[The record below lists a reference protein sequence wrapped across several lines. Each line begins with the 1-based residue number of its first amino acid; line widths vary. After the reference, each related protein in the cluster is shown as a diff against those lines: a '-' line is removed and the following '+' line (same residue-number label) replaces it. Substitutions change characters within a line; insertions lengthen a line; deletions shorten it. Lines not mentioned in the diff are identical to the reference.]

1 MQAQDDAGRA
11 PHRPA
16 KESDPRFLR
25 SRQAL
30 ITAVTEI
37 LESGTSPD
45 DVRVSDIARRAGVSR
60 PTFYQHFA
68 TVADLTRATA
78 LQRLTD
84 VFSQV
89 PEAVRG
95 ENWSIFIGKTLSLL
109 LGSLRAQRTF
119 FLTVLQGSTG
129 AHLRE
134 DITEFISAR
143 LLGNSPL
150 ASVISRRK
158 GPDSP
163 QERAEFLAAGVM
175 WLCVR
180 WLRESDPDP
189 VESMVER
196 VSALLLAASGASQA
210 EQEAARQGLA
220 LEEN

>member
-1 MQAQDDAGRA
+1 MQAQDDVGRA
-11 PHRPA
+11 PARPT
-16 KESDPRFLR
+16 KESDPRFVR

-30 ITAVTEI
+30 IAAITEI

-45 DVRVSDIARRAGVSR
+45 DARVSDIARRAGVSR

-68 TVADLTRATA
+68 TVSELTRATA

-84 VFSQV
+84 VFAQV

-95 ENWSIFIGKTLSLL
+95 ENWSIFVGKTLSLL

-134 DITEFISAR
+134 DITKFISTR
-143 LLGNSPL
+143 LLENSPL
-150 ASVISRRK
+150 ASVISRRE

-189 VESMVER
+189 VDSMVER
-196 VSALLLAASGASQA
+196 ISALLLAASGASQA
-210 EQEAARQGLA
+210 EQDAVRDGLA
-220 LEEN
+220 PEQS

>member
-1 MQAQDDAGRA
+1 MQDQDDSARA
-11 PHRPA
+11 PARPGR
-16 KESDPRFLR
+16 EHDPRFAR

-30 ITAVTEI
+30 IAAVTEI

-68 TVADLTRATA
+68 TVSDLTRTTA

-89 PEAVRG
+89 PEDVRG
-95 ENWSIFIGKTLSLL
+95 GNWSIFIGKTLSLL
-109 LGSLRAQRTF
+109 LGSLREQDTF

-150 ASVISRRK
+150 AAVISRRE

-180 WLRESDPDP
+180 WLREGDPHS

-196 VSALLLAASGASQA
+196 ISALLLAASGASQA
-210 EQEAARQGLA
+210 EQDAAREGLA
-220 LEEN
+220 PEQS

>member
-1 MQAQDDAGRA
+1 MTAQDDAGRA
-11 PHRPA
+11 PARPDR
-16 KESDPRFLR
+16 ENDPRFVR

-30 ITAVTEI
+30 IAAITEI

-68 TVADLTRATA
+68 TVSELTRTTA

-84 VFSQV
+84 VFAQV

-134 DITEFISAR
+134 DITKFISTR
-143 LLGNSPL
+143 LLENSPL
-150 ASVISRRK
+150 AAVISRRE

-189 VESMVER
+189 VDSMVER
-196 VSALLLAASGASQA
+196 ISALLLAASGASQA
-210 EQEAARQGLA
+210 EQDAVREGLA
-220 LEEN
+220 PEQS